1 MPKPG
6 SHNWLQNL
14 KANGFRV
21 TPALRAV
28 VDIVTSD
35 GKALSA
41 QQVFDFARR
50 KHPKLGLM
58 TVYRALEKLEE
69 LALIQKVH
77 SPGGCHTYAAS
88 PNGHQHLLL
97 CLTCGR
103 VEYFE
108 GDELETLIPADRCCE
123 EIPDQGALVAAL
135 WSTASNARK
144 RWKHEDR
151 LAFPSPRRPGVDR
164 LYALRACADRSKG
177 DRRRILS
184 GRYRPTDRRRP
195 DAD

>member
-1 MPKPG
+1 MSTPG
-6 SHNWLQNL
+6 SQKWLQFL
-14 KANGFRV
+14 HANGFRV

-28 VDIVTSD
+28 VDIVSSD

-41 QQVFDFARR
+41 QQVFDSARR
-50 KHPKLGLM
+50 MHPKLGLM

-97 CLTCGR
+97 CLTGGR

-108 GDELETLIPADRCCE
+108 GDELESLFQAI
-123 EIPDQGALVAAL
+123 
-135 WSTASNARK
+135 
-144 RWKHEDR
+144 
-151 LAFPSPRRPGVDR
+151 GVEKKYQIKEHW
-164 LYALRACADRSKG
+164 LQLFGVCQQCAKMV
-177 DRRRILS
+177 
-184 GRYRPTDRRRP
+184 
-195 DAD
+195 DA